1 MRIGILPANGLGQRF
16 KNIHHFKPLAPIKKD
31 NTQDV
36 MFIHS
41 INNIGVYFDIIFVI
55 CHQKNIK
62 LLNKFI
68 YKSKYPITLIPLSAE
83 TKGPLHTILSIE
95 KYLKKFKKYELLIFN
110 CDQVLKWKGN
120 KTILNLK
127 KKGAEGIIPTI
138 KRFSNRHS
146 YAEISKDQKH
156 RIIKVREKEVL
167 SDRATIGLYW
177 FKNTEIFFKA
187 ANKCFKANDVAPN
200 KEFYVS
206 HVYNYLKGKIYEAPI
221 KNFWSLG
228 EEENYKIYLKGG
240 VQTD

>member
-1 MRIGILPANGLGQRF
+1 
-16 KNIHHFKPLAPIKKD
+16 
-31 NTQDV
+31 

-41 INNIGVYFDIIFVI
+41 INNIGVKFDIIFVI
-55 CHQKNIK
+55 CHQRNIR
-62 LLNKFI
+62 LLNNFI
-68 YKSKYPITLIPLSAE
+68 NESKYPIKLISLSKE

-95 KYLKKFKKYELLIFN
+95 KYLKKFNKYEVLIFN
-110 CDQVLKWKGN
+110 CDQVLEWQGDKK
-120 KTILNLK
+120 ILTLK

-138 KRFSNRHS
+138 KRSSNRHS
-146 YAEISKDQKH
+146 YAEISKKYKH
-156 RIIKVREKEVL
+156 RIIKVREKEIL

-177 FKNTEIFFKA
+177 FKNIKIFLDA

-206 HVYNYLKGKIYEAPI
+206 HVYNYLQGKIYEVPI

-240 VQTD
+240 IQID